1 MRYLS
6 CLFVSVVT
14 LFGCGDGGGSTTS
27 SGGGGAGTT
36 STDTGGSGGATTS
49 TTEGGGGSG
58 GATTSTTEGGGGSG
72 GSTTSSSTTTTDT
85 GGTQAEGQ
93 PCGQSAEG
101 ATCKSGLV
109 CCYPCGIEGC
119 DFTCTVPCES
129 GSPGCSDD
137 GCLLLP

>member
-1 MRYLS
+1 MRYLT
-6 CLFVSVVT
+6 CLCVSAVA

-49 TTEGGGGSG
+49 TS
-58 GATTSTTEGGGGSG
+58 EGGGGSG
-72 GSTTSSSTTTTDT
+72 GSTTTSSTTTTDT

-119 DFTCTVPCES
+119 DFTCTVPCEA